1 MFGGTLTETM
11 EIQRDR
17 FPQRRLPWILTAL
30 ADQVFIFVERNSAK
44 EHTHHPPLK
53 KNGNKCK
60 HFRALTQERKNARAE
75 AIQ

>member
-30 ADQVFIFVERNSAK
+30 ADQVSIFVERNSAK
-44 EHTHHPPLK
+44 ERTHHPPP
-53 KNGNKCK
+53 
-60 HFRALTQERKNARAE
+60 
-75 AIQ
+75 